1 MDGSFLKFK
10 LKLSMK
16 TQTILLTLIG
26 LSSIQGI
33 WATDFSE
40 TNNGI
45 YLAISGSS
53 TNEPVAFDDHLVWH
67 PFYNTNAGEIELN
80 YPDRS
85 YGIKVKMLDAFGK
98 EIPRTKLGQDFGSK
112 FDEVR
117 SYEAL
122 IQIENGGYH
131 NGHMG
136 SIVAQGTYDVA
147 DGVSGPLLPAAKDLF
162 QIDKPGIYTLEIQMQ
177 MFQIHKNTNQW
188 TRELI
193 RFSPIKIK
201 IEKPPNK

>member
-1 MDGSFLKFK
+1 
-10 LKLSMK
+10 
-16 TQTILLTLIG
+16 
-26 LSSIQGI
+26 
-33 WATDFSE
+33 
-40 TNNGI
+40 
-45 YLAISGSS
+45 
-53 TNEPVAFDDHLVWH
+53 
-67 PFYNTNAGEIELN
+67 
-80 YPDRS
+80 
-85 YGIKVKMLDAFGK
+85 
-98 EIPRTKLGQDFGSK
+98 
-112 FDEVR
+112 
-117 SYEAL
+117 
-122 IQIENGGYH
+122 
-131 NGHMG
+131 MG